1 MKILHLADLHLGKIL
16 QEQSLIED
24 QKYMLNE
31 IINIIKDE
39 NVEAVLISG
48 DIYDRSIPSVEAV
61 NLLDEFLKKLAKEL
75 KLKVFIIAGNHDSK
89 ERLNFGSKMFEDDG
103 IYIETKYK
111 GNLRKISLN
120 DEFGK
125 LNIFMLPFI
134 KPIEVKQFFDE
145 DLENNYN
152 TAISKIIG
160 KEKIDTNERNIIL
173 VHQFITAGTNE
184 PERTESEVLTLGGME
199 NVDVSNFN
207 NFDYVAIGHVHRAQ
221 RIGRDTAR
229 YAGTML
235 KYSFSE
241 VNDNKSVPIID
252 IKEKGNIN
260 IKLIP
265 LKPLRD
271 MREIKGPLE
280 KLLSK
285 EIYEQGNTEDYIKAI
300 ITNEEP
306 VYDAIGK
313 IRRVYP
319 NTLKLEIKNSK
330 TINDIKIQNM
340 NLENL
345 KKKSELELFAD
356 FYKSQNAVEL
366 DEKQISIMQKII
378 WIVIFVFCI
387 ISTN

>member
-1 MKILHLADLHLGKIL
+1 M
-16 QEQSLIED
+16 
-24 QKYMLNE
+24 
-31 IINIIKDE
+31 
-39 NVEAVLISG
+39 
-48 DIYDRSIPSVEAV
+48 
-61 NLLDEFLKKLAKEL
+61 
-75 KLKVFIIAGNHDSK
+75 
-89 ERLNFGSKMFEDDG
+89 
-103 IYIETKYK
+103 
-111 GNLRKISLN
+111 
-120 DEFGK
+120 
-125 LNIFMLPFI
+125 
-134 KPIEVKQFFDE
+134 
-145 DLENNYN
+145 
-152 TAISKIIG
+152 
-160 KEKIDTNERNIIL
+160 
-173 VHQFITAGTNE
+173 
-184 PERTESEVLTLGGME
+184 
-199 NVDVSNFN
+199 
-207 NFDYVAIGHVHRAQ
+207 HRAQ

-241 VNDNKSVPIID
+241 VNDNKSVSIID

-378 WIVIFVFCI
+378 EEAKNE
-387 ISTN
+387 TN

>member
-378 WIVIFVFCI
+378 EEAKNE
-387 ISTN
+387 TD

>member
-184 PERTESEVLTLGGME
+184 PERTESEVLTLGGIE

-378 WIVIFVFCI
+378 EEAKNE
-387 ISTN
+387 TN